1 MPEENKNNQ
10 KQSLKND
17 IHEYIEKRIQL
28 VTFVIA
34 EQISLIIANSF
45 QRLLGML
52 MLSGAICFLFFALAI
67 YLGNLLNSLSAGF
80 AIVSVPLLIGGLLFF
95 NKKSK
100 KITEKIQAEIIGK
113 VMENFESKKENE

>member
-52 MLSGAICFLFFALAI
+52 MLSGAICFLLFALAI
-67 YLGNLLNSLSAGF
+67 YIGNLLNSLSAGF

>member
-1 MPEENKNNQ
+1 MPEENNNYQ

-67 YLGNLLNSLSAGF
+67 YLGNMLNSLSAGF

>member
-52 MLSGAICFLFFALAI
+52 MLSGAICFLLFALAI
-67 YLGNLLNSLSAGF
+67 YLGNLLNSLSAGICHCIC
-80 AIVSVPLLIGGLLFF
+80 AIVDRRTTIF
-95 NKKSK
+95 
-100 KITEKIQAEIIGK
+100 
-113 VMENFESKKENE
+113 

>member
-1 MPEENKNNQ
+1 MPEENNNYQ

-52 MLSGAICFLFFALAI
+52 MLSGAICFLLFALAI
-67 YLGNLLNSLSAGF
+67 YIGNLLNSLSAGF

>member
-1 MPEENKNNQ
+1 MPEENNNYQ

-28 VTFVIA
+28 ITLVIA
-34 EQISLIIANSF
+34 EQISLIVANSF

-52 MLSGAICFLFFALAI
+52 FLSGALCFLMFALAI
-67 YLGNLLNSLSAGF
+67 YLGDLLDSLSAGF
-80 AIVSVPLLIGGLLFF
+80 AIVSIPLLICGLLFF

-113 VMENFESKKENE
+113 VLENIESKKEKE

>member
-1 MPEENKNNQ
+1 MPEENNNYQ